1 MNSFKTLCLAISIL
15 ASSIVFAQAN
25 AKMSDK
31 VTFQKYLKFEDG
43 GLLKEEAIS
52 AFKKEYN
59 LGKGYSFSS
68 YKVTKDQTEMVHE
81 RFQEFYKGIKV
92 EFGVMITHSSNDH
105 VLTINGELYNA
116 NGLDVLPTLSKNE
129 AFQKVITNVN
139 AQKYLWE
146 DPAQAQLMDYKKPE
160 GELVIFPLVNS
171 GEVKLAYK
179 FDIYSIDP
187 ISRADIYVDANT
199 GLVLFKNLII
209 KHAAGYKTNQHSK
222 KKVKN
227 FENLVAGNA
236 DTRYSGSRSIE
247 TSLFA
252 STNKYVLL
260 DNTRGGGIVTY
271 NSARTVNYQN
281 VHFSDSDNNW
291 TAAEYNNANKD
302 NGALDAH
309 WGAEKTYDFF
319 KNTFNRNSFDDNGS
333 QIKSYVHYR
342 KVANTSLVNA
352 FWNGTVMSYGDGS
365 TTTSILTSIDVCAH
379 EIGHAI
385 CQYTAGLAYQNQSGA
400 MNEGL
405 SDIWG
410 ACVEHYARTGSLAGT
425 PINAVWQIAE
435 DLSTSAN
442 AFRSMNNPRTKGN
455 PDTYLGT
462 NWTATGDESTCAPTS
477 TNDYC
482 GVHNN
487 SGVLNHWFYILTAGK
502 TGTNNAPTPAS
513 YNVTGIGMEKS
524 SQVIYFAER
533 DYLTANSTYLDARNA
548 TLAVASNLY
557 CTTSPEY
564 IAITNAWAAVNVGP
578 QFVSYNSDVSLKSL
592 NKNILFACNAN
603 FTPVIVFENSGVN
616 PITSVTISYSMD
628 GGPSST
634 ATWTGSLANCSSQS
648 YTLPTYSN
656 LSTGTHILTVSTTTQ
671 NDGNSLNNSRSS
683 YVLGNT
689 SGTVNQVN
697 TFESTT
703 DDLISID
710 SNGMSNVMWERG
722 VIGTKTIFTNAI
734 IGSKAYITKLSG
746 NYPDKTK
753 SYLVSKCYDLST
765 QPTPKVEFD
774 MGFDLEPNFDILYV
788 QTSTDN
794 GVTWTNLDTGIVSGW
809 YNNEGVP
816 NTTDCQ
822 NCVGGQ
828 WTGTVGTK
836 THYSHSLPQ
845 SSNLMLR
852 FVMQSDDAVN
862 NDGVYI
868 DNFVVSSALSN
879 NESSLFNFEISPNP
893 SNGTV
898 NLSIENANEVKIN
911 LYDISGRSIF
921 QSNYSSSNTYF
932 NREINFNPIAKGVY
946 LLNVNVDGKVATKKI
961 IIN

>member
-1 MNSFKTLCLAISIL
+1 MNSVKFIFIAISIFTT
-15 ASSIVFAQAN
+15 SIVFAQAN
-25 AKMSDK
+25 SKMSDK
-31 VTFQKYLKFEDG
+31 APFQKYLKFEDG
-43 GLLKEEAIS
+43 GLLKEDAIS
-52 AFKKEYN
+52 AFKKQYN
-59 LGKGYSFSS
+59 LGKGYSFNSF
-68 YKVTKDQTEMVHE
+68 KTTKDHTEMVHE

-92 EFGVMITHSSNDH
+92 EFGVLITHSLNGN
-105 VLTINGELYNA
+105 VLNINGELYNS
-116 NGLDVLPTLSKNE
+116 NELNIIPTLSKNE
-129 AFQKVITNVN
+129 AFEKVVSNVN

-146 DPAQAQLMDYKKPE
+146 DPSQALLMDYKKPE

-179 FDIYSIDP
+179 FDIYAIEP

-199 GLVLFKNLII
+199 GIVLFKNQII
-209 KHAAGYKTNQHSK
+209 KHAGGYKTDLHLK
-222 KKVKN
+222 KKIEN
-227 FENLVAGNA
+227 LENLVAGNA
-236 DTRYSGSRSIE
+236 DTKYSGSRSIE
-247 TSLFA
+247 TTLDA
-252 STNKYVLL
+252 TTNKYVLL

-281 VHFSDSDNNW
+281 VHFSDADNNW
-291 TAAEYNNANKD
+291 IEYNNANKD

-309 WGAEKTYDFF
+309 WGAEKTYDFW
-319 KNTFNRNSFDDNGS
+319 KNIFNRNSFDDNGGML
-333 QIKSYVHYR
+333 KSYVHYR
-342 KVANTSLVNA
+342 KVATTSLVNA
-352 FWNGTVMSYGDGS
+352 FWNGSVMSYGDGIAS
-365 TTTSILTSIDVCAH
+365 TSILTSLDICAH

-410 ACVEHYARTGSLAGT
+410 ACIEHYGRTGSLTGT
-425 PINAVWQIAE
+425 PINDVWQIAE
-435 DLSTSAN
+435 DLSTSRN

-455 PDTYLGT
+455 PDTYLGS
-462 NWTATGDESTCAPTS
+462 NWTATGDESTCAPTA

-513 YNVTGIGMEKS
+513 YNVTGIGMVKS
-524 SQVIYFAER
+524 SQIIYFAER

-557 CTTSPEY
+557 CSSSPEY
-564 IAITNAWAAVNVGP
+564 IATTNAWYAVNVGP
-578 QFVSYNSDVSLKSL
+578 QYVNYNSDVSLKSL
-592 NKNILFACNAN
+592 NKNIQFACGTN
-603 FTPVIVFENSGVN
+603 FTPVIVFENAGIN
-616 PITSVTISYSMD
+616 PITSVTISYSID
-628 GGPSST
+628 GGPVST
-634 ATWTGSLANCSSQS
+634 LTWTGSLANCSTQS
-648 YTLPTYSN
+648 YSLPTLTN
-656 LSTGTHILTVSTTTQ
+656 LSAGAHILNVTSTTQ
-671 NDGNSLNNSRSS
+671 NDGNSLNNSKSS
-683 YVLGNT
+683 YVLVNT
-689 SGTVNQVN
+689 AGVVNQVN
-697 TFESTT
+697 TFENTT
-703 DDLISID
+703 DNLISIE
-710 SNGMSNVMWERG
+710 SNSGSNTMWERG
-722 VIGTKTIFTNAI
+722 AIGTKTLFTNAI
-734 IGSKAYITKLSG
+734 LGSKAYVTKLSG

-753 SYLVSKCYDLST
+753 SYLVSKCYDLSN
-765 QPTPKVEFD
+765 QSSPKVEFD

-794 GVTWTNLDTGIVSGW
+794 GITWSNLDSGVVSGW

-816 NTTDCQ
+816 NTNDCQ

-828 WTGTVGTK
+828 WTGTVVTK

-845 SSNLMLR
+845 SSNLIVR
-852 FVMQSDDAVN
+852 FVMESDDAVN

-879 NESSLFNFEISPNP
+879 YENSLFNFEISPNP
-893 SNGTV
+893 SNGSV
-898 NLSIENANEVKIN
+898 SLSIENANEVKIN
-911 LYDISGRSIF
+911 LYDLSGRSIF
-921 QSNYSSSNTYF
+921 QSSYSNLNTYF

-946 LLNVNVDGKVATKKI
+946 LLNVNADGKLATKKI

>member
-1 MNSFKTLCLAISIL
+1 MKSIKSILLAFTIL
-15 ASSIVFAQAN
+15 ASSFVFAQAN

-31 VTFQKYLKFEDG
+31 SPYQKYLKFEDG
-43 GLLKEEAIS
+43 GLLKEDAIA
-52 AFKKEYN
+52 AFKMEYQ

-68 YKVTKDQTEMVHE
+68 IKITTDPTGMAHE

-92 EFGVMITHSSNDH
+92 EFGVLITHSSKEH
-105 VLTINGELYNA
+105 VQTVNGELYNS
-116 NGLDVLPTLSKNE
+116 NGLNIVPILSKNE
-129 AFQKVITNVN
+129 ALQKVVANVN

-146 DPAQAQLMDYKKPE
+146 DPAQSELMDYKKPE
-160 GELVIFPLVNS
+160 GELVIFPIVTT

-179 FDIYSIDP
+179 FDVYAIEP

-199 GLVLFKNLII
+199 GLVLFKNQII
-209 KHAAGYKTNQHSK
+209 KHAAGYQTDVHLK
-222 KKVKN
+222 KKIEN

-236 DTRYSGSRSIE
+236 DTKYSGARSIE
-247 TSLFA
+247 TTFDAATS
-252 STNKYVLL
+252 KYVLL

-281 VHFSDSDNNW
+281 VNFSDADNNW
-291 TAAEYNNANKD
+291 TSAEYNNVNKD

-309 WGAEKTYDFF
+309 WGAEKTYDFW
-319 KNTFNRNSFDDNGS
+319 KNIFNRNSFDDNGGML
-333 QIKSYVHYR
+333 KSYVHYR

-352 FWNGTVMSYGDGS
+352 FWNGTVMSYGDGNTS
-365 TTTSILTSIDVCAH
+365 TSILTALDICGH
-379 EIGHAI
+379 EIGHAV

-410 ACVEHYARTGSLAGT
+410 ACIEHYGRTGSLTGT
-425 PINAVWQIAE
+425 PINAVWQVGE
-435 DLSTSAN
+435 DLSASAN
-442 AFRSMNNPRTKGN
+442 AMRSMNNPLTKGN

-462 NWTATGDESTCAPTS
+462 NWTATGDESTCAPT
-477 TNDYC
+477 TNNDYC

-502 TGTNNAPTPAS
+502 SGTNNAPTPAS
-513 YNVTGIGMEKS
+513 YNVTGIGMVKS
-524 SQVIYFAER
+524 TQIIYFAER
-533 DYLTANSTYLDARNA
+533 DYLTANATYLDARNA
-548 TLAVASNLY
+548 TLSVVSNLY
-557 CTTSPEY
+557 CSTSPEY
-564 IAITNAWAAVNVGP
+564 IATANAWAAVNVGT
-578 QFVSYNSDVSLKSL
+578 QFVSYNSDVTLKSL
-592 NKNILFACNAN
+592 TKNIQFSCNTN

-628 GGPSST
+628 GGPVST
-634 ATWTGSLANCSSQS
+634 ATWTGTLANCSTQS
-648 YTLPTYSN
+648 YSLPTYTN
-656 LSTGTHILTVSTTTQ
+656 LTAGTHILTVTTTTT
-671 NDGNSLNNSRSS
+671 NDGNSSNNSKSS
-683 YVLGNT
+683 YVIGNT
-689 SGTVNQVN
+689 AGLVNQVN
-697 TFESTT
+697 TFENTT
-703 DDLISID
+703 DNLISID
-710 SNGMSNVMWERG
+710 SNGATNTMWERG
-722 VIGTKTIFTNAI
+722 TVGTKTIFTNTI

-765 QPTPKVEFD
+765 QPSPKVEFD
-774 MGFDLEPNFDILYV
+774 MGFDLEPNFDIIYV

-794 GVTWTNLDTGIVSGW
+794 GITWTNLDTGVVSGW
-809 YNNEGVP
+809 YNNAGVP

-828 WTGTVGTK
+828 WTGTAETR

-845 SSNLMLR
+845 VPNLLLR

-879 NESSLFNFEISPNP
+879 NENNLFNFEISPNP

-898 NLSIENANEVKIN
+898 NLSIDNANEVKIN
-911 LYDISGRSIF
+911 LYDISGRNIF
-921 QSNYSSSNTYF
+921 QSNFSNLNSYF

-946 LLNVNVDGKVATKKI
+946 LLNVNADGKIATKKI

>member
-1 MNSFKTLCLAISIL
+1 MKSIKIVFLTILFL

-31 VTFQKYLKFEDG
+31 VPFQKFLKFEDG
-43 GLLKEEAIS
+43 GLLKEDAIS
-52 AFKKEYN
+52 AFKNEYN

-68 YKVTKDQTEMVHE
+68 LKITKDPTEMVHE

-92 EFGVMITHSSNDH
+92 EFGVLITHSFNDH
-105 VLTINGELYNA
+105 VLNINGELYNT
-116 NGLDVLPTLSKNE
+116 NGLDIVPSLSKTE
-129 AFQKVITNVN
+129 AFQKVVANVN

-146 DPAQAQLMDYKKPE
+146 DLAQAQLMDYKKPE
-160 GELVIFPLVNS
+160 GELVFFPIVNT

-179 FDIYSIDP
+179 FDVYAIEP

-199 GLVLFKNLII
+199 GLVLFKNQII
-209 KHAAGYKTNQHSK
+209 KHASGYKTDVNLK
-222 KKVKN
+222 KKIKN
-227 FENLVAGNA
+227 FENLVTGNA
-236 DTRYSGSRSIE
+236 DTKYSGARSIE
-247 TSLFA
+247 TTFDA
-252 STNKYVLL
+252 TTNKYVLL

-281 VHFSDSDNNW
+281 VNFSDADNNW
-291 TAAEYNNANKD
+291 TAAEYNNVNKD

-309 WGAEKTYDFF
+309 WGAEKTYDFW
-319 KNTFNRNSFDDNGS
+319 KNIFNRDSFDDNGAML
-333 QIKSYVHYR
+333 KSYVHYR

-352 FWNGTVMSYGDGS
+352 FWNGSVMSYGDGNTS
-365 TTTSILTSIDVCAH
+365 TSILTALDICAH

-410 ACVEHYARTGSLAGT
+410 ACVEHYGRTGALTGT

-442 AFRSMNNPRTKGN
+442 AFRSMNNPLTKGN
-455 PDTYLGT
+455 PDTYMGS
-462 NWTATGDESTCAPTS
+462 NWTATGDEASCAPATN
-477 TNDYC
+477 NDYC

-513 YNVTGIGMEKS
+513 YAVTGIGMVKS
-524 SQVIYFAER
+524 SQIIYYAER

-548 TLAVASNLY
+548 TLSVASNLY
-557 CTTSPEY
+557 CSTSPEY
-564 IAITNAWAAVNVGP
+564 IATTNAWYAVNVGP
-578 QFVSYNSDVSLKSL
+578 QFVSYNSDVTLKSL
-592 NKNILFACNAN
+592 NKKILFACNSN

-628 GGPSST
+628 GGSASS
-634 ATWTGSLANCSSQS
+634 ATWTGTLANCSNQS
-648 YTLPTYSN
+648 YTLPTYTN
-656 LSTGTHILTVSTTTQ
+656 LSAGTHIFTVDITTP
-671 NDGNSLNNSRSS
+671 NDGNSLNNSKSS
-683 YVLGNT
+683 YVLGNA
-689 SGTVNQVN
+689 SGAVNQIN
-697 TFESTT
+697 TFENTT
-703 DDLISID
+703 DNLISID
-710 SNGMSNVMWERG
+710 SNGTTNVMWERG
-722 VIGTKTIFTNAI
+722 SVGTKTIFTNTI
-734 IGSKAYITKLSG
+734 VGSKAYITKLSG
-746 NYPDKTK
+746 NYPDKTR

-765 QPTPKVEFD
+765 QPSPKVEFD

-794 GVTWTNLDTGIVSGW
+794 GVTWTNLDTGVVSGW
-809 YNNEGVP
+809 YNNAGVP

-828 WTGTVGTK
+828 WTGTAETR

-845 SSNLMLR
+845 VSNLMLR
-852 FVMQSDDAVN
+852 FVMESDDALN

-879 NESSLFNFEISPNP
+879 NENNLFNFEISPNP

-898 NLSIENANEVKIN
+898 NLSIDNANEVKIN

-921 QSNYSSSNTYF
+921 QSNFSNLNSYF

-946 LLNVNVDGKVATKKI
+946 LLNVNADGNIATKKI